1 MLYAISRAVF
11 GQSETLRTLLAGQ
24 ENNRVSKGRK
34 GSIHLKIN
42 LKHLLKSELF
52 ISFLY
57 RFIRIYA
64 GTLRLRVEN
73 EKPWLA
79 HLENGGSVLLCAWH
93 QQFFA
98 AIHHFQ
104 TYRCFNPT
112 IMISRSNDG
121 SMIAGV
127 AERTGWHTV
136 RGSSS
141 KGGKAA
147 LRNVVARLNKSNL
160 AAHIVDGPRGPAGEV
175 KAGVIRLTH
184 LTDATI
190 IPFYVTAEK
199 GWYFNSWDKFLLPK
213 PFSKVHLRFGEMLRF
228 EKTKDP
234 ARFEA
239 QRARLEK
246 IMRPGLVL

>member
-1 MLYAISRAVF
+1 M
-11 GQSETLRTLLAGQ
+11 
-24 ENNRVSKGRK
+24 
-34 GSIHLKIN
+34 KIN

-57 RFIRIYA
+57 RFIRVYA
-64 GTLRLRVEN
+64 WTLRLQVEN

-79 HLENGGSVLLCAWH
+79 YLESGGSVLLCAWH

-98 AIHHFQ
+98 AIRHFQ
-104 TYRCFNPT
+104 TYRRFNPT

-141 KGGKAA
+141 KGGKTA
-147 LRNVVARLNKSNL
+147 LRDVIASLNRSNL
-160 AAHIVDGPRGPAGEV
+160 AAHIVDGPRGPSGKV
-175 KAGVIRLTH
+175 KAGVIRLAHQTGSV
-184 LTDATI
+184 I
-190 IPFYVTAEK
+190 VPFSVSAEN
-199 GWYFNSWDKFLLPK
+199 GWHFNSWDKFLLPK
-213 PFSKVHLRFGEMLRF
+213 PFSKVHLRFGEILRF

-234 ARFEA
+234 ARFER

-246 IMRPGLVL
+246 IMLPGLVL